1 MIGKLG
7 LAAALAGAL
16 LLVQPGGA
24 GAGPLSQ
31 AGTSAKPGAA
41 NAVTQVRYRRGWRN
55 NRWHRHHGYRRH
67 WRQGRYYNRGY
78 YNRRFYR
85 RRYYGYN
92 PYYYGNSYNYGYRP
106 YRYYRPY
113 RRLYHRPRIGIYIS
127 F

>member
-16 LLVQPGGA
+16 LLVQPSGTGA
-24 GAGPLSQ
+24 APLSQ
-31 AGTSAKPGAA
+31 AGTSAKPGAT

-55 NRWHRHHGYRRH
+55 HRGYRHRGYRRH

-78 YNRRFYR
+78 YR

-106 YRYYRPY
+106 YRH
-113 RRLYHRPRIGIYIS
+113 LYHRPRIGIYLS